1 MCAGLFT
8 LLAVSPAASQ
18 VDPEITNLSNDLAT
32 VRRDLETTNARIMG
46 IRDQQAVMQTRIA
59 DLVVHID
66 GVRADITVKEA
77 EIQALEEHRQAILEV
92 VRGRAALLYA
102 HRDPV
107 SPFAD
112 LLITSPMKLARRQT
126 LAAAIARRDEGTR
139 EQLREATEQL
149 DGVKADLA
157 RQRDSLEAQQ
167 ADLQLQQRA
176 LDDLGVQLQAEQGR
190 LDTAAKDVQARLQGA
205 IAAGI
210 VKAGGPSLMG
220 PTTLSGSQMAA
231 WWRAQ
236 RYPTPS
242 VSVSIDELAQIY
254 VEEGTSEGVR
264 GDLAFAQAVLETGG
278 FRYTAPGNNFAGM
291 GWCDSCETGRSF
303 PTARDGVRAQ
313 IQHLKNYGDPLS
325 RASGLAH
332 PASLHWYAPSSMSQ
346 AVANQNFDSFF
357 AKGWALTWNQMG
369 HGNWATDPGYSGKV
383 VGIYARMAAFA
394 QAGAG

>member
-1 MCAGLFT
+1 LVT
-8 LLAVSPAASQ
+8 LLAVSTAAAQ

-32 VRRDLETTNARIMG
+32 VRRELETTNARIMG
-46 IRDQQAVMQTRIA
+46 IRDQHAVMQTRIA
-59 DLVVHID
+59 DLVVHIE
-66 GVRADITVKEA
+66 GVRADITAKEG
-77 EIQALEEHRQAILEV
+77 EIQMLEEHRRAILDV
-92 VRGRAALLYA
+92 VRGRAAVLYA
-102 HRDPV
+102 RREPV
-107 SPFAD
+107 SPFD
-112 LLITSPMKLARRQT
+112 NLLITSPMKLARRQT

-149 DGVKADLA
+149 NGVKADLA

-176 LDDLGVQLQAEQGR
+176 LDELGVQLQAEQGR

-210 VKAGGPSLMG
+210 IKAGGPSLMG
-220 PTTLSGSQMAA
+220 PTTLSGPQMAA

-242 VSVSIDELAQIY
+242 LSVSIDELAQIY

-278 FRYTAPGNNFAGM
+278 FRYTAPANNFAGM
-291 GWCDSCETGRSF
+291 GWCDSCATGRSF

-332 PASLHWYAPSSMSQ
+332 PASLYWYAPSSMSQ
-346 AVANQNFDSFF
+346 AVANQNFDTFF

-369 HGNWATDPGYSGKV
+369 HGNWATDPSYSGKV